1 MKINHLMSDDAV
13 LAELGKRFARRRID
27 MHLTQAD
34 LAREAGVS
42 KRTVER
48 LEAGEATQI
57 SSVIRVS
64 RVLDLIPG
72 LDQWIPEAGPR
83 PMDLIKMQRKERKRV
98 TPRRKDSD
106 VTEKW
111 TWDE

>member
-27 MHLTQAD
+27 MRLTQAD

-48 LEAGEATQI
+48 LEAGATTQT
-57 SSVIRVS
+57 SSIIRVS

-72 LDQWIPEAGPR
+72 LDQWIPDAGPR
-83 PMDLIKMQRKERKRV
+83 PMDLIKMQRKERQRV
-98 TPRRKDSD
+98 SPRRKNRGT
-106 VTEKW
+106 TEKW